1 MRAAGCVVN
10 YNNGISIEIGI
21 VLANDVFLLNGYSGN
36 LRIHYS

>member
-21 VLANDVFLLNGYSGN
+21 VLANDVFLLKGYSGN
-36 LRIHYS
+36 LQIHYS